1 MCSVRQGLPLKTQ
14 GWDAAGFRQGSL
26 SRKQR
31 TAKKHIYKAGWEN
44 CSGFHLIPFRAF
56 LNYCL
61 LFTKKVQVWCYSPYT
76 HTDAWICLYQAQTCQ
91 VQGQIQ
97 EDRGRWLCLDVT
109 SDFSPFSTMLHILL
123 LFSYTAEWFLQQ
135 KDGINVFFSPR
146 NNIFSSLIK
155 C

>member
-76 HTDAWICLYQAQTCQ
+76 QMLGFVFIRPKPVKYKGKSKRTGGGDCAWMSP
-91 VQGQIQ
+91 
-97 EDRGRWLCLDVT
+97 RT
-109 SDFSPFSTMLHILL
+109 SVLSPQCCTY
-123 LFSYTAEWFLQQ
+123 FSYFHTLQNDFCSRKMELMFFFLLET
-135 KDGINVFFSPR
+135 
-146 NNIFSSLIK
+146 IFSVLW
-155 C
+155 

>member
-61 LFTKKVQVWCYSPYT
+61 LFTKKSAVVVLLSIYT
-76 HTDAWICLYQAQTCQ
+76 H
-91 VQGQIQ
+91 
-97 EDRGRWLCLDVT
+97 RCLDLSLSGPNLSSTRANPRGQGEVIVPGCHLGLQSFLHNAAHT
-109 SDFSPFSTMLHILL
+109 SPIFIHCRMISA
-123 LFSYTAEWFLQQ
+123 AERW
-135 KDGINVFFSPR
+135 N
-146 NNIFSSLIK
+146 
-155 C
+155 